1 MNAGKRSKAIVRG
14 RLARDVIADVKA
26 PAKKRSRRKV
36 VGGVKVGKQKMTGDQ
51 LVISKKL
58 RQPLSPLAA
67 SLLETAGDMHE
78 VGIMRDADYE
88 KITMRHLGRMG
99 DVVIVRKISG
109 LQIRRMREQA
119 RMSQSVFAKVLNI
132 TSGYVSQM
140 ERGEKE
146 PTGSTLAMLNVIKR
160 KGINSVLE

>member
-1 MNAGKRSKAIVRG
+1 MKAGKRNKVILRAG
-14 RLARDVIADVKA
+14 LARDVTDDVKA
-26 PAKKRSRRKV
+26 PAKKRGRRKV
-36 VGGVKVGKQKMTGDQ
+36 VGSVEVGMQKMTGDQ
-51 LVISKKL
+51 PVIAKKL
-58 RQPLSPLAA
+58 RQRLSPLAA

-99 DVVIVRKISG
+99 DVVTVRKISG
-109 LQIRRMREQA
+109 LQIRKMREQA
-119 RMSQSVFAKVLNI
+119 KMSQSVFAKILNI

-140 ERGEKE
+140 ERGENE
-146 PTGSTLAMLNVIKR
+146 PTGSTLAMLNIIKR